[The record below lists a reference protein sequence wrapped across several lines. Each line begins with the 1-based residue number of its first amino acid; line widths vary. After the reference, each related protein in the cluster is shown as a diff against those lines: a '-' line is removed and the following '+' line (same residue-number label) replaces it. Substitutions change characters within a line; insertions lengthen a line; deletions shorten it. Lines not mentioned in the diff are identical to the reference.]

1 MSQEIRDMNA
11 IAPND
16 TIARRTEVQILEKNQ
31 GYAASS
37 LRGTLSVLATRMTRT
52 IAEYVLVDSFG
63 RTYLVLVPK
72 YPTRQPEKTA
82 PTVEAAQTHEGVHI
96 RGLKNRD
103 GEDCFFKKA
112 SMHRHIFLFADNSE
126 YYDAYPA
133 IRTAYGYTIDFAFEH
148 EGKRFVILSTGVYG
162 LVLKELSDDVIIYG
176 TDWDTIR
183 ANPMSYGFSIDN
195 ENGSLHEILC
205 PKVGI

>member
-1 MSQEIRDMNA
+1 MNV

-16 TIARRTEVQILEKNQ
+16 TVARSTEVKILEKNQ
-31 GYAASS
+31 FYAASS

-72 YPTRQPEKTA
+72 YPTGQPEKTS
-82 PTVEAAQTHEGVHI
+82 PTVEAAQTQEGVRI
-96 RGLKNRD
+96 QGLKNRD
-103 GEDCFFKKA
+103 GEDCFFEKA
-112 SMHRHIFLFADNSE
+112 VMHHHIFLFADNSE

-148 EGKRFVILSTGVYG
+148 ERKRFIILSTGVYG
-162 LVLKELSDDVIIYG
+162 LVLKELSDDVEISG

-183 ANPMSYGFSIDN
+183 TNPISFGFSISIED
-195 ENGSLHEILC
+195 GSLHEILC
-205 PKVGI
+205 SKVDI